1 MSRSNST
8 HDLSRLM
15 KFAEREP
22 WGEVMDDMEPDGA
35 NLVNDYLK
43 RRGWNEKAPNK
54 AYMRALRDGVM
65 SLYEVSDVVSGR
77 SMTLRDLLRDT
88 PPVTVHEQNATQTL
102 VNWDKISTR
111 VVEVNGRRG
120 ISGAL
125 LAFSPEGAKRIA
137 ETYSLLLDESGN
149 EAGPDPTDPEMLL
162 RASAPMFT
170 NIWLL
175 DSLGQLMASEEPE
188 MVNADGDDLVFHRII
203 FPLAKNVQV
212 KTVTRMLNAAEW
224 LSPASDNFWNWL
236 APAASSRKVGSTGK
250 QALLT
255 TMDDGAP
262 VFANIELEG
271 RKLIVEVNSAARAQH
286 CLRSAAQLEVSCT
299 VLHVD
304 DAPDQGLHRQ
314 RRYPRGDRQSFVGA
328 EQDVAFDHHPWR
340 QPTDLAAVGQVDIG
354 EEIGAAGQCGHGL
367 DALLAAPLQG
377 CVGVDG
383 ARCALL
389 AVPLQPPVVG
399 LAFDAQPRQ

>member
-1 MSRSNST
+1 M
-8 HDLSRLM
+8 M

-22 WGEVMDDMEPDGA
+22 WGKVMDDMLSAHLGLACKDTGLDPDAIFDLIGDHWQGPIWGCAFEDMLAQELEPDGA

-43 RRGWNEKAPNK
+43 RRGWNEKAHNK

-88 PPVTVHEQNATQTL
+88 PPVTVHEQSATQTL
-102 VNWDKISTR
+102 INWDKISTR

-203 FPLAKNVQV
+203 FPLAKNVLV
-212 KTVTRMLNAAEW
+212 RTVTRMLNAAEW

-236 APAASSRKVGSTGK
+236 APAASSRQFGSTGK

-255 TMDDGAP
+255 PWMTA
-262 VFANIELEG
+262 
-271 RKLIVEVNSAARAQH
+271 
-286 CLRSAAQLEVSCT
+286 
-299 VLHVD
+299 
-304 DAPDQGLHRQ
+304 HRFS
-314 RRYPRGDRQSFVGA
+314 PM
-328 EQDVAFDHHPWR
+328 
-340 QPTDLAAVGQVDIG
+340 
-354 EEIGAAGQCGHGL
+354 
-367 DALLAAPLQG
+367 
-377 CVGVDG
+377 
-383 ARCALL
+383 
-389 AVPLQPPVVG
+389 
-399 LAFDAQPRQ
+399 